1 MTDVNSTDHEHEP
14 GFYRF
19 QFMINKYN
27 NLATYTWTLTLF
39 ISHASTRDVDVFID
53 QLAVYATLGL
63 EY

>member
-1 MTDVNSTDHEHEP
+1 
-14 GFYRF
+14 
-19 QFMINKYN
+19 MINKYN

-39 ISHASTRDVDVFID
+39 ISHASTHDVDVFID